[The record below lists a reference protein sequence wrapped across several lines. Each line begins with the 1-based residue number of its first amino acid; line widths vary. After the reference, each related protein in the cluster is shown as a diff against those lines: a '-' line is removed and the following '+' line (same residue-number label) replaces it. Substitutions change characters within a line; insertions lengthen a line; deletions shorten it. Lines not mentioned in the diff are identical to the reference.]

1 VVSLLKFPHKRPR
14 GLSKN
19 LEVVP
24 CHILCNK
31 RERRNVGD
39 VVGLITRGIV
49 LIHLG
54 LPPTIPT
61 LANLMFITRFMVM
74 TSTIALHC
82 ILNFDK
88 FSLRQVMWGN
98 PKNLARSRKGKVK
111 PKVDQ
116 PPNQLLTNPT
126 PWNHD
131 LHVWRHW

>member
-1 VVSLLKFPHKRPR
+1 MVSLLKFHHRRPKGPKQESR
-14 GLSKN
+14 GGSSSYFVEQRGEEK
-19 LEVVP
+19 
-24 CHILCNK
+24 CWKC
-31 RERRNVGD
+31 G
-39 VVGLITRGIV
+39 GLITRGII

-61 LANLMFITRFMVM
+61 LVNLMFITRFMVM
-74 TSTIALHC
+74 TSTIALHY

-88 FSLRQVMWGN
+88 LSPMQVMRGN
-98 PKNLARSRKGKVK
+98 PKNLARSKKGK

-131 LHVWRHW
+131 LHIWRH